1 MAASNIKPQLDF
13 SWVPDSLKDFTKG
26 TMGVMLTILVI
37 GFIITAL
44 YWGVQ
49 HTSTNFFIRNGTA
62 GYTLLAIVLA
72 AALIGGLARGESWS
86 IEHVDVIPQG
96 IYVQGD
102 GASSRAIDPALAS
115 KVGEDAASSFAQA
128 GKDAGD
134 AKEKMKEAA
143 GKIGKG
149 DIKGGIG
156 SGLDAGK
163 DAAKGLWNGIKG
175 TWESAKHLGPIGMLQ
190 LGWDSV
196 KDKAG
201 DLANSAKDKASQAW
215 HSAGD
220 WIDRHKF
227 WGRT

>member
-13 SWVPDSLKDFTKG
+13 SWVPDSLKDFAKG

-62 GYTLLAIVLA
+62 GYTLLAIVMA
-72 AALIGGLARGESWS
+72 AALIGGLARGESWG
-86 IEHVDVIPQG
+86 IQNVDVIPQG
-96 IYVQGD
+96 INVQGD
-102 GASSRAIDPALAS
+102 GASARKLDSGLAAA
-115 KVGEDAASSFAQA
+115 VGDDAASSFAQA
-128 GKDAGD
+128 GKNGSD

-149 DIKGGIG
+149 DLTGGLG
-156 SGLDAGK
+156 SGLEALK
-163 DAAKGLWNGIKG
+163 DAAKGVGNGLKG
-175 TWESAKHLGPIGMLQ
+175 TWEAAQHLGPIGMLQ
-190 LGWDSV
+190 LGWNTV
-196 KDKAG
+196 KDTAG
-201 DLANSAKDKASQAW
+201 NLANAAKDKASQAW

-220 WIDRHKF
+220 WLSRHKP
-227 WGRT
+227 W